1 MEAIMEITE
10 VRITPRD
17 GEGRLRGFANITF
30 DDSFVVRGI
39 RIVEG
44 DDGLFVS
51 MPSHRKPDGTYQD
64 IAHPINNEARSVI
77 ENRIIS
83 AYNNAIADGV
93 KTD

>member
-1 MEAIMEITE
+1 MEITE
-10 VRITPRD
+10 VRITPREGD
-17 GEGRLRGFANITF
+17 GRLKGFANITF

-64 IAHPINNEARSVI
+64 IAHPINNETRNAI
-77 ENRIIS
+77 ESRIIG
-83 AYNNAIADGV
+83 AYKNAIAGET
-93 KTD
+93 KSE

>member
-1 MEAIMEITE
+1 MEITE
-10 VRITPRD
+10 VRITPRE

-44 DDGLFVS
+44 DEGLFVS

-64 IAHPINNEARSVI
+64 IAHPINNETRSMI
-77 ENRIIS
+77 ETRIIS
-83 AYNNAIADGV
+83 AYNNAVAEGV
-93 KTD
+93 KGGEE